1 MSENVF
7 FSIILPTYKRV
18 DKISVA
24 INSVISQTYKNW
36 ELIIVDNNSN
46 DGTKELVEK
55 YNNEKIFFYQINN
68 QGIIAKSRNLG
79 IQKSKGKYLCFLDSD
94 DWWHIKKLEHVYDSI
109 TDDTV
114 FIYHNHYINFPNRFI
129 KKRKINSKILN
140 KPIFSDLL
148 EFGPSFATSSVTVK
162 KKIFEK
168 IGLFDVEKKYIAWED
183 FDAWIRISKIT
194 DNFHKIN
201 KTLSTINVDDNNFLN
216 DKLKIKNTRL
226 FLDKYFLKNKKIPTW
241 CLYNMLIAEFN
252 LLNFHEVKKI
262 FGKISYTEL
271 NFKQMINLTRIY
283 FISLFK

>member
-7 FSIILPTYKRV
+7 FSIIIPTYKRV
-18 DKISVA
+18 NKISVA
-24 INSVISQTYKNW
+24 INSVINQTFKNW

-46 DGTKELVEK
+46 DGTRELVKK
-55 YNNEKIFFYQINN
+55 YNNEKIFLYQINN

-94 DWWHIKKLEHVYDSI
+94 DWWHFKKLEHVHNVI
-109 TDDTV
+109 TDDTF
-114 FIYHNHYINFPNRFI
+114 FIYHNHYINFPNKFI

-140 KPIFSDLL
+140 KPIYSNLL
-148 EFGPSFATSSVTVK
+148 EYGPSFATSSVTVK

-168 IGLFDVEKKYIAWED
+168 ISLFDIDKKYIAWED

-194 DNFHKIN
+194 DNFYKLN
-201 KTLSTINVDDNNFLN
+201 KTLSTVNVDDNNFLN
-216 DKLKIKNTRL
+216 DKLKIKNTKL
-226 FLDKYFLKNKKIPTW
+226 FLDKYLSTKKKIPTW

-252 LLNFHEVKKI
+252 LSNFYEVKKI
-262 FGKISYTEL
+262 FRMISYIEL
-271 NFKQMINLTRIY
+271 NFKQILNLTRIF